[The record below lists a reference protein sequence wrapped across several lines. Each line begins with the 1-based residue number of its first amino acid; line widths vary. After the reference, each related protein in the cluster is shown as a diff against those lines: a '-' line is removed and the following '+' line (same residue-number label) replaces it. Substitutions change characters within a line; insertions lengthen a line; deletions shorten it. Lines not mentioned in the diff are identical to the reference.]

1 VIINRRILSF
11 EIAATQPTSLL
22 PTLDDAKYKYLIN
35 QLDPVVADHEIVI
48 LEFTDLECPFCA
60 RHHTAGT
67 LQTVVDAYPEVSYAT
82 LAFPLSFHPLARP
95 AAEAMLCAQ
104 TYASYDAATEL
115 KDELLTN
122 GLDSVDD
129 IQSALTT
136 L

>member
-1 VIINRRILSF
+1 VLDQKTF
-11 EIAATQPTSLL
+11 DLL
-22 PTLDDAKYKYLIN
+22 MNHI
-35 QLDPVVADHEIVI
+35 DPAVADHEIVI

-95 AAEAMLCAQ
+95 AAEAMICIQ
-104 TYASYDAATEL
+104 KYSSYDAAMEF
-115 KDELLTN
+115 KNELLTN
-122 GLDSVDD
+122 GLDTIDD
-129 IQSALTT
+129 IQETLLT